1 MREVFTQVFR
11 DRYFNVPGVVLKD
24 EVFAGFFN
32 GKTPIFTLVFT
43 LVFLPWQAK
52 SHILW
57 GF

>member
-1 MREVFTQVFR
+1 MFSQVFR